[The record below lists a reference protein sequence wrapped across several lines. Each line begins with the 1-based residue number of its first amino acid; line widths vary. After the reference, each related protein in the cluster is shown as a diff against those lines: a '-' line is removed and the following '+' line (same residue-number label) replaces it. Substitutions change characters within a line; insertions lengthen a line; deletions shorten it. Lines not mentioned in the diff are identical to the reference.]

1 MIKRVKGGGLQIHK
15 RTSHLTRLYSIRSHF
30 DSADLW
36 CAICNININ
45 IITSFVVFFFFSF
58 SRFCLSFLKLFL
70 FCFVECIFLGRD
82 SFKFTGKWGGG
93 ILFGSTSLY
102 ISKKIWLRL
111 NDLHF

>member
-45 IITSFVVFFFFSF
+45 IITSFVVFFFFLLAGFVS
-58 SRFCLSFLKLFL
+58 LSLNCS
-70 FCFVECIFLGRD
+70 CFALLNVF
-82 SFKFTGKWGGG
+82 
-93 ILFGSTSLY
+93 FGEGQ
-102 ISKKIWLRL
+102 
-111 NDLHF
+111 F